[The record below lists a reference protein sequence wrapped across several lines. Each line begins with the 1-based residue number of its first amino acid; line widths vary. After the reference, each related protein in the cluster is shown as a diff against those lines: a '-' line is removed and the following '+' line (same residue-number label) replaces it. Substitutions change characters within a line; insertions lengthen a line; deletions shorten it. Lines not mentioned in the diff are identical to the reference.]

1 MAVHM
6 LEHCLDFGVPPGM
19 ITVPSS
25 ADLDKGAE
33 SFFWGMGTHK
43 ADRHPL
49 QIWWFWERWL

>member
-33 SFFWGMGTHK
+33 SFF
-43 ADRHPL
+43 
-49 QIWWFWERWL
+49 